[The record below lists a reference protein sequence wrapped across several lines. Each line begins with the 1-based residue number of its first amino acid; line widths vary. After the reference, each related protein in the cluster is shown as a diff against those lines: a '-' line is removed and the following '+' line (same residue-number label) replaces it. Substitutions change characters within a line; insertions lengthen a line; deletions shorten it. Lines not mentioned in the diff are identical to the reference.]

1 MAQFLD
7 SSLLTDHWVNVG
19 NDALLL
25 AAALC
30 RRFEGLFLKPY
41 LCPANV
47 PTIGFGSTMYE
58 NGVKVT
64 LADPSITKER
74 AEQLLMHELHYI
86 HPKVLKLCPALS
98 ELGPGPTA
106 AIVDFTY
113 NLGTGRLQ
121 ASTLRKKINAGELEA
136 AREELGKWVRGGG
149 KVLPGLVKRRD
160 AEALLLR

>member
-1 MAQFLD
+1 MATVRD
-7 SSLLTDHWVNVG
+7 
-19 NDALLL
+19 DALLI

-30 RRFEGLFLKPY
+30 RRFEGLYLRPY
-41 LCPANV
+41 LCPAGI
-47 PTIGFGSTMYE
+47 PTISYGTTAYE

-64 LADPSITKER
+64 LADPPVTKER
-74 AEQLLMHELHYI
+74 AEQLLMHELMDIY
-86 HPKVLKLCPALS
+86 PKVLRLCPGLS

-106 AIVDFTY
+106 AILDFTY

-121 ASTLRKKINAGELEA
+121 SSTLRKKINSGELEA

>member
-1 MAQFLD
+1 M
-7 SSLLTDHWVNVG
+7 NR
-19 NDALLL
+19 DALLL

-30 RRFEGLFLKPY
+30 RRFEGLYLKPY

-64 LADPSITKER
+64 LSDPPVTKER
-74 AEQLLMHELHYI
+74 AEQMLMHELTTIY
-86 HPKVLKLCPALS
+86 PKVLRLCPDLP

-106 AIVDFTY
+106 AILDFTY
-113 NLGTGRLQ
+113 NLGAGRLQ
-121 ASTLRKKINAGELEA
+121 SSTLRKKINSGELEA

>member
-1 MAQFLD
+1 MNQ
-7 SSLLTDHWVNVG
+7 
-19 NDALLL
+19 DALLL

-30 RRFEGLFLKPY
+30 RRFEGLYLRPY
-41 LCPANV
+41 LCPALV
-47 PTIGFGSTMYE
+47 ATVGFGSTAYE

-64 LADPSITKER
+64 LSDPPVTKER
-74 AEQLLMHELHYI
+74 AEQMLMHELTSIY
-86 HPKVLKLCPALS
+86 PKVIKLCPTLP

-106 AIVDFTY
+106 AILDFTY

-121 ASTLRKKINAGELEA
+121 SSTLRKKINSGELEA

>member
-1 MAQFLD
+1 MRCWGS
-7 SSLLTDHWVNVG
+7 SSLTDRLQNVQ
-19 NDALLL
+19 NDAILL

-47 PTIGFGSTMYE
+47 PTLGFGSTAYE

-64 LADPSITKER
+64 LVDPPITKER
-74 AEQLLMHELHYI
+74 AEELLMHELHYI
-86 HPKVLKLCPALS
+86 YPKVIRLCPSLP

-106 AIVDFTY
+106 AILDFTF

-136 AREELGKWVRGGG
+136 AREELKKWVRGGG
-149 KVLPGLVKRRD
+149 RVLPGLVKRRD

>member
-1 MAQFLD
+1 MQSLV
-7 SSLLTDHWVNVG
+7 SSLLTGLWANVE

-64 LADPSITKER
+64 LSDPPITKER
-74 AEQLLMHELHYI
+74 AEQLLLHELHYI
-86 HPKVLKLCPALS
+86 HPKVLRLCPTLS

-106 AIVDFTY
+106 AILDFTF
-113 NLGTGRLQ
+113 NLGLGRLQ
-121 ASTLRKKINAGELEA
+121 SSTLRKKINAGELEA

-149 KVLPGLVKRRD
+149 KILPGLVKRRD

>member
-1 MAQFLD
+1 M
-7 SSLLTDHWVNVG
+7 TNVKD
-19 NDALLL
+19 DAIFI

-30 RRFEGLFLKPY
+30 RRFEGLYLRPY

-47 PTIGFGSTMYE
+47 PTISYGSTTYE

-64 LADPSITKER
+64 LADPPVTKER
-74 AEQLLMHELHYI
+74 AEQMLMYELKHIY
-86 HPKVLKLCPALS
+86 PKVLRLCPNLP

-106 AIVDFTY
+106 AILDFTY

-121 ASTLRKKINAGELEA
+121 SSTLRKKINSGELEA
-136 AREELGKWVRGGG
+136 AREELAKWVRGGG
-149 KVLPGLVKRRD
+149 KILPGLVKRRD

>member
-1 MAQFLD
+1 M
-7 SSLLTDHWVNVG
+7 NR
-19 NDALLL
+19 DALLL

-30 RRFEGLFLKPY
+30 RRFEGLYLKPY

-47 PTIGFGSTMYE
+47 PTIGFGSTAYE

-64 LADPSITKER
+64 LADPPVTKER
-74 AEQLLMHELHYI
+74 AEQLLMHELMDIY
-86 HPKVLKLCPALS
+86 PKVLRLCPGLP

-106 AIVDFTY
+106 AILDFTY

-121 ASTLRKKINAGELEA
+121 SSTLRKKINSGELEA